1 MKMAAPPKAPGHD
14 APSAVGAAEVG
25 ARGYRLPVEPAP
37 FSAAGYAAHVA
48 WALVRILAV
57 AALAVP
63 LVAALLLPIAG
74 AARVAVRAAHK
85 AFIGSGRPIEI
96 PTLPQRS
103 TIYAADGSVL
113 DRIYLDY
120 NRQEVPFR
128 QVNANTKQAVLAIE
142 DHGFYDHGAIDFPSI
157 VRALIANVKAGAIV
171 QGGSTI
177 TQQLVKNTVTGGEI
191 TLVRKIQ
198 EAKDAFRL
206 ENSYTKHQILAA
218 YLNTIYLG
226 HGVYGVGTA
235 ARYYFG
241 HPVQRLSLAESA
253 TLAGMIASPTAF
265 DPLTRP
271 KANLHRRNEVLQ
283 RMRQLHWINR
293 QTYKNTKDKPVDLS
307 NRDRREASP
316 SPQSYWTQFVVQQ
329 MLANRRYGR
338 TYRERVRTVYQ
349 GGLRIYT
356 TLEPVMQH
364 EAAEVIQR
372 RMTAP
377 YLPQSALVSIDP
389 TTGAIET
396 MAVGNWSFKKGYNL
410 ATDPGGGRTA
420 GSAFKAFTL
429 AAALEDGISPN
440 RTYDGSAPR
449 TIPNCGGGET
459 WRVDNAEPGSGTYTL
474 ARATALSVNAVFAQV
489 IDQVGPDRVAEVAHR
504 MGITSDLDP
513 VCPLTLGTSPVSPL
527 EMTSGYAT
535 LANNGI
541 HCAPYG
547 VERVV
552 TYAGRVISDHEPRC
566 ERAIPAD
573 IAAEET
579 KLLEG
584 VIQYGTAAGAVSLSR
599 PVAGKTG
606 TGQNFQDAWFV
617 GYIPE
622 LATGVWVGWAHAEK
636 PMTSI
641 PGYGEGFGGTLAAPI
656 WDDFMDT
663 VTNGMPKRPFPSAN
677 GFVAQP

>member
-1 MKMAAPPKAPGHD
+1 MAAPPRSPAHHGRSRAVRAAD
-14 APSAVGAAEVG
+14 VGAS
-25 ARGYRLPVEPAP
+25 GYRLPSAP
-37 FSAAGYAAHVA
+37 SSASTGRHVVHVA
-48 WALVRILAV
+48 WVLLRVLAV
-57 AALAVP
+57 MALAVP
-63 LVAALLLPIAG
+63 LVAVLLLPIAG
-74 AARVAVRAAHK
+74 GARVAVRAAHK

-96 PTLPQRS
+96 PSLPQRS

-120 NRQEVPFR
+120 NRQQVPFE

-226 HGVYGVGTA
+226 HGVYGIGTA

-241 HPVQRLSLAESA
+241 HAVRRLSLAEAA

-293 QTYKNTKDKPVDLS
+293 QTYKKTKEQPVDLS

-356 TLEPVMQH
+356 TLEPKMQH
-364 EAAEVIQR
+364 EAADVIQR

-377 YLPQSALVSIDP
+377 YLPQSALVAIDP
-389 TTGAIET
+389 ATGAIET

-420 GSAFKAFTL
+420 GSAFKVFTL
-429 AAALEDGISPN
+429 AAALLDGISPN

-449 TIPNCGGGET
+449 TIPTCGGGET

-489 IDQVGPDRVAEVAHR
+489 IDQVGPNRVAEVAHR

-535 LANNGI
+535 LANNGV
-541 HCAPYG
+541 HCTPYG
-547 VERVV
+547 VARVV
-552 TYAGRVISDHEPRC
+552 TYTGKVIANHEPKC

-584 VIQYGTAAGAVSLSR
+584 VIQYGTAASAITLPR
-599 PVAGKTG
+599 PAAGKTG

-617 GYIPE
+617 GYVPQ

-656 WDDFMDT
+656 WNDFMGT
-663 VTNGMPKRPFPSAN
+663 VTSGMPKKQFPSAN
-677 GFVAQP
+677 GFVAP